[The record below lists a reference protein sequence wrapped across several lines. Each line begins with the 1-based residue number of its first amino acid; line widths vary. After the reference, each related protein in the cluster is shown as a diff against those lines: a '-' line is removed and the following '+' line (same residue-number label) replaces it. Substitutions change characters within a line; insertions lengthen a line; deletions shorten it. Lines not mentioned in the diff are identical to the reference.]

1 MPMKRA
7 LIAVTTTVALVLAL
21 VGPARGS
28 RPPGTPGAERAAV
41 PATDCTAHVG
51 YHQDADLPGYAVPGA
66 GGSRVCVPFT
76 WIDWAPAGYRGDY
89 RVREFSFAAA
99 ERRLDACKADPACT
113 ALSDVAGYRPAE
125 FRSTGEIVGFGKVD
139 PYASNLDLTR
149 IRRPGFFARAPYAER
164 IAAAEPQAW
173 TVEFTVPAEPY
184 EVINRGIT
192 TPVRLRGWYLRGDGV
207 RDPSGRRTRA
217 LAVLLGGRTIETT
230 AVQDPADP
238 LYLPGAAGG
247 HDGVAYPSRGTE
259 KWGARQWREYL
270 DALRRAGFDV
280 LTVDKRGHGI
290 SGGHSADNTLQQG
303 LDMLRMV
310 DALADGD
317 GVRALGPDRV
327 TRTGRDA
334 VRRMTGAADARTMP
348 ILLGG
353 ASQGAYAT
361 QWAMDA
367 NLHRWCALDTPGRP
381 CSPPWGH
388 RNIRGALLLSTL
400 WGMPFGDPGD
410 LVYTAAHAEVNHS
423 IYTPTSEPLA
433 GIGDWPAVFIGKGIW
448 DEYEGPLGVFS
459 AYQRSAGRA
468 ELVLVRGPHSEN
480 EHGTANVAV
489 MRDRLVRFAVRAVT
503 GTRVAGPRYATLR
516 DAIAASPPTWE
527 PSTTPTPVG

>member
-1 MPMKRA
+1 MKRA
-7 LIAVTTTVALVLAL
+7 LISSTTTVVLLVLAL
-21 VGPARGS
+21 SAPAHGS
-28 RPPGTPGAERAAV
+28 HRPGTPAAERAAA
-41 PATDCTAHVG
+41 PPTDCAAHVG
-51 YHQDADLPGYAVPGA
+51 YHRDADLPGYAVPAAPDG
-66 GGSRVCVPFT
+66 RVCVPFT
-76 WIDWAPAGYRGDY
+76 WIDPAPAGYRGDY
-89 RVREFSFAAA
+89 RVQEFSFAAA
-99 ERRLDACKADPACT
+99 QRRLDRCEAAPPCG
-113 ALSDVAGYRPAE
+113 ALSDVAGYQPSQ
-125 FRSTGEIVGFGKVD
+125 FRNTGSIVADGKVD
-139 PYASNLDLTR
+139 PFAEKLDLTG
-149 IRRPGFFARAPYAER
+149 IRRPAFFARAPYAEG
-164 IAAAEPQAW
+164 IAAAEPRAW

-184 EVINRGIT
+184 EVLNRGIT
-192 TPVRLRGWYLRGDGV
+192 TPVRLRGWYLRGTGV
-207 RDPSGRRTRA
+207 RDDSGRRTRA

-238 LYLPGAAGG
+238 LYLRTAAGD
-247 HDGVAYPSRGTE
+247 HPGVDYPSRGTE

-290 SGGHSADNTLQQG
+290 SGGISADNTLQQG

-310 DALADGD
+310 DALAGGD

-327 TRTGRDA
+327 TRAGGDA
-334 VRRMTGAADARTMP
+334 VRRMLGPADARTMP

-353 ASQGAYAT
+353 ASQGAFAT
-361 QWAMDA
+361 QWAMNA

-400 WGMPFGDPGD
+400 WGLPFDDPGD
-410 LVYTAAHAEVNHS
+410 LIYAAAQAKVNHF

-448 DEYEGPLGVFS
+448 DEYQGPFAVFS
-459 AYQRSAGRA
+459 AYQRAAGRA
-468 ELVLVRGPHSEN
+468 ELALVRGPHSEN
-480 EHGTANVAV
+480 EHGEANVAFL
-489 MRDRLVRFAVRAVT
+489 RERLVRFAERAVT
-503 GTRVAGPRYATLR
+503 GAPVAGPRYATLR

-527 PSTTPTPVG
+527 PSTVPTPVD

>member
-1 MPMKRA
+1 MQHA
-7 LIAVTTTVALVLAL
+7 LMTVLLLLA
-21 VGPARGS
+21 
-28 RPPGTPGAERAAV
+28 PPPERAAV
-41 PATDCTAHVG
+41 PPTDCTAHVG
-51 YHQDADLPGYAVPGA
+51 YHQDKDLPGYAVPAA
-66 GGSRVCVPFT
+66 GRTRVCVPFT
-76 WIDWAPAGYRGDY
+76 WIDPAPADYRGDY

-99 ERRLDACKADPACT
+99 QRKLDECT
-113 ALSDVAGYRPAE
+113 AAPPCAALSDVAGYQPSE
-125 FRSTGEIVGFGKVD
+125 FRNTGTIVSAGRID
-139 PYASNLDLTR
+139 PYAEHLDLAG
-149 IRRPGFFARAPYAER
+149 IRRPAFFARPPYAEG
-164 IAAAEPQAW
+164 IAAAESRAW

-207 RDPSGRRTRA
+207 PDARGHRTRA

-238 LYLPGAAGG
+238 LYTTTAAGS
-247 HDGVAYPSRGTE
+247 HPGVPYPSRGTE

-303 LDMLRMV
+303 LDLLRMV
-310 DALADGD
+310 DALAGGD
-317 GVRALGPDRV
+317 GVRALGPDHVSRA
-327 TRTGRDA
+327 GLDA
-334 VRRMTGAADARTMP
+334 VRRMTGPADARTMP

-361 QWAMDA
+361 EWAMDA

-381 CSPPWGH
+381 CHPAWGH

-400 WGMPFGDPGD
+400 WGLPFDDPGN
-410 LVYTAAHAEVNHS
+410 LIYAAAQAQVNHF

-433 GIGDWPAVFIGKGIW
+433 GVRDWPAVFIGKGIW
-448 DEYEGPLGVFS
+448 DEYQGPLGTFN
-459 AYQRSAGRA
+459 AYQRAAGRA
-468 ELVLVRGPHSEN
+468 ELMLVRGPHSEN
-480 EHGTANVAV
+480 EHGVANVAF
-489 MRDRLVRFAVRAVT
+489 MRERLVRFAVRAVT
-503 GTRVAGPRYATLR
+503 GAPVAGPRYATLR

-527 PSTTPTPVG
+527 PSTTPVPVE